1 MSEACVL
8 DGANL
13 QVVSGHFDPLL
24 ALHAER
30 LEQIKRAG
38 TRLVVVLTDPAEPI
52 LPQRARAELVAAL
65 SSVDLVVMGEPEG
78 LKPEVRFEDEDARSS
93 AAFVAHILER
103 MS

>member
-1 MSEACVL
+1 M
-8 DGANL
+8 
-13 QVVSGHFDPLL
+13 QVVSGYFDPLL

-38 TRLVVVLTDPAEPI
+38 ARLVVILTDPAEPI

-65 SSVDLVVMGEPEG
+65 SPVDTVVTGGAGG
-78 LKPEVRFEDEDARSS
+78 LKPEVRFEDDDARCS